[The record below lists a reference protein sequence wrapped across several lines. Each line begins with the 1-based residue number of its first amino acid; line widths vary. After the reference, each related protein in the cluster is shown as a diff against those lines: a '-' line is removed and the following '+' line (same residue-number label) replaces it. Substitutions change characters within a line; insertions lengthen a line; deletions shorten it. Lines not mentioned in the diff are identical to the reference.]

1 MINWSLI
8 SICANIAY
16 EYNTSCFIKKLQCY
30 QTKGKKSEGN
40 LSYYWIINLLKRP
53 PSAPHTYYKGRM
65 HWCWIFLQSFPE
77 RVRIGNCFGIWAPLR
92 QFVKYKTSVCLSN
105 SYQHFPI
112 LYRFVNGGIFWPKC
126 FISQQ
131 FSESPFVC
139 DAIMNDRSNFNENL
153 VDNMSKVYYLH
164 QNFLI

>member
-1 MINWSLI
+1 M
-8 SICANIAY
+8 
-16 EYNTSCFIKKLQCY
+16 
-30 QTKGKKSEGN
+30 
-40 LSYYWIINLLKRP
+40 KRP

-65 HWCWIFLQSFPE
+65 HWCWIFLQSFPVKSQNWKLLWDLGPII
-77 RVRIGNCFGIWAPLR
+77 RKKNFTLHTWRILAKSLWWLSTWLEITNITKNISLR

-105 SYQHFPI
+105 SYQYFPI

-153 VDNMSKVYYLH
+153 VDNIMSKVYYLH